1 MNPTSN
7 NLANHNKLVSQWLT
21 LLTGLL
27 AGVSLA
33 VSGQQKPLPPGESVQ
48 YITAELMTHQYSLL
62 TLSDGSTWRT
72 NITQFGLTG
81 NKILIYGT
89 NLKTGSSSLQLNGF
103 NFTARYQSG
112 EILAQNGYKATLLS
126 VHNDGKRL
134 VLNNDFQAFVTDA
147 DRQHSRNW
155 TGNSQ
160 IIISEDFRTLLYFP
174 SLQPIAIHLTK
185 TPSR

>member
-1 MNPTSN
+1 MN
-7 NLANHNKLVSQWLT
+7 NLANRNKGVSHWLI

-33 VSGQQKPLPPGESVQ
+33 VNAQQKPLPPGESVQ
-48 YITAELMTHQYSLL
+48 YITAELMTHQHSLL

-81 NKILIYGT
+81 NKVLIYGDD
-89 NLKTGSSSLQLNGF
+89 LKTGSSSLQLNGF
-103 NFTARYQSG
+103 SFTARYQSG
-112 EILAQNGYKATLLS
+112 EILAKNGYKATLLS
-126 VHNDGKRL
+126 VQNDGKRL
-134 VLNNDFQAFVTDA
+134 LLSNNFQAFVTDA

-155 TGNSQ
+155 AGNSQ

-174 SLQPIAIHLTK
+174 SLQPIAVHLTK
-185 TPSR
+185 TPSP